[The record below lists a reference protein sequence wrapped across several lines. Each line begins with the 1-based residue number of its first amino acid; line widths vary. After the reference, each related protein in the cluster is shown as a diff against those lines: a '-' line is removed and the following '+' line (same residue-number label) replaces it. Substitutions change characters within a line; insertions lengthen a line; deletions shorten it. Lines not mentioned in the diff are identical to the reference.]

1 MRGQI
6 RDRKGVLRGKKKKV
20 NIGSK
25 MSKITLNAEKS
36 REANDVKFK

>member
-6 RDRKGVLRGKKKKV
+6 RDRKGVLRGKKKV